1 MPFGLRMSDG
11 LSGQQPYWLN
21 GWEHPSD
28 AVTNAEELRVVFRE
42 QPRPLQARQRIAYR
56 TAVLLVT
63 LDSFRNKSSAV
74 ANLHIVLWA
83 LRSPKTR
90 TLFKNWWAGTRLLDF
105 VSQRIEPTLDI
116 SVRLAL
122 ADGLIE
128 LTGAQKHRLKLT
140 TKGQAMA
147 DAVNATDNLLVAEK
161 QLLKLV
167 APLSDAGFEKRVG
180 A

>member
-1 MPFGLRMSDG
+1 MSDEA
-11 LSGQQPYWLN
+11 SVNGQYWLESWS
-21 GWEHPSD
+21 GRSD
-28 AVTNAEELRVVFRE
+28 AVSRAEDLHVVFRE
-42 QPRPLQARQRIAYR
+42 QPRPLDARQRIAYR

-63 LDSFRNKSSAV
+63 LDSFRSKSSAV

-90 TLFKNWWAGTRLLDF
+90 ILFKNWWAGTRLIDF

-128 LTGAQKHRLKLT
+128 LVGAQKHRLKLT
-140 TKGQAMA
+140 PKGQSMA
-147 DAVNATDNLLVAEK
+147 DAVNQTANLLVAEK
-161 QLLKLV
+161 QLLAEV
-167 APLSDAGFEKRVG
+167 APLSDAGFDKRVG